1 MSKKLIFEK
10 TNYTILIVALMVIIL
25 GFIIMGMDDT
35 EYGFGA
41 MGLTV
46 APIVVL
52 TGFGI
57 VFAAIFYKKKDDNT
71 SSED

>member
-1 MSKKLIFEK
+1 MSKKLIFDK
-10 TNYTILIVALMVIIL
+10 ANYMILLIALVTIII
-25 GFIIMGMDDT
+25 GFIIMAMDDT
-35 EYGFGA
+35 EYGFGT

-57 VFAAIFYKKKDDNT
+57 VFAAIFYKKKDTTTENN
-71 SSED
+71 

>member
-10 TNYTILIVALMVIIL
+10 TNYLILIVALAVITL

-57 VFAAIFYKKKDDNT
+57 VFAAIFYKKKDQNT
-71 SSED
+71 SENN